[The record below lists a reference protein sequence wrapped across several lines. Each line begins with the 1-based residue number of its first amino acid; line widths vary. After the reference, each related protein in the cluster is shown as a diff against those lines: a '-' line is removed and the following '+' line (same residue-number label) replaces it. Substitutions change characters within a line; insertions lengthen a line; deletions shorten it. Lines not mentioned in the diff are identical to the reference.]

1 MFFEILGF
9 ATFVVYACKAL
20 IWLGGG
26 NWNIVNEIRG

>member
-9 ATFVVYACKAL
+9 VTFVIYAAKAI

-26 NWNIVNEIRG
+26 EWNISDEIKG